1 MRCTLF
7 FGKVYERL
15 AFSFCN
21 VHRLRRPAEL
31 IESELFGH
39 EKGSFT
45 GAAVSKKG
53 LFEMANNGTIFL
65 DEIGDLFFALV
76 NLARKAG
83 IPPEDAFKRGVD
95 KFDRRFRALKRL
107 ALARHLRLQSLDA
120 NELDALWRH
129 VKLEESLP

>member
-1 MRCTLF
+1 MRRNIRICPHTTKRAFAISRDAAALGF
-7 FGKVYERL
+7 DWPTVADVVDKLQEEIRDAL
-15 AFSFCN
+15 AK
-21 VHRLRRPAEL
+21 PQYD
-31 IESELFGH
+31 GH
-39 EKGSFT
+39 L
-45 GAAVSKKG
+45 A
-53 LFEMANNGTIFL
+53 

-107 ALARHLRLQSLDA
+107 ALARQLRLQSLDA

>member
-1 MRCTLF
+1 MRRNIRICPHTTKRAFAISRDAAALGF
-7 FGKVYERL
+7 DWPTAADVVDKLQEEVDEIRDAL
-15 AFSFCN
+15 AK
-21 VHRLRRPAEL
+21 PQYD
-31 IESELFGH
+31 GH
-39 EKGSFT
+39 L
-45 GAAVSKKG
+45 A
-53 LFEMANNGTIFL
+53 

-95 KFDRRFRALKRL
+95 KFDRRFRAIKRL

>member
-1 MRCTLF
+1 MRRNIRICPHTTKRAFAISRDAAALGF
-7 FGKVYERL
+7 DWPTAADVVAKLQAAADEPRDAL
-15 AFSFCN
+15 ATP
-21 VHRLRRPAEL
+21 HYD
-31 IESELFGH
+31 GH
-39 EKGSFT
+39 L
-45 GAAVSKKG
+45 A
-53 LFEMANNGTIFL
+53 
-65 DEIGDLFFALV
+65 DQIGDLFFALV

>member
-1 MRCTLF
+1 MRRNIRICPHTT
-7 FGKVYERL
+7 KR
-15 AFSFCN
+15 AFAIS
-21 VHRLRRPAEL
+21 RD
-31 IESELFGH
+31 
-39 EKGSFT
+39 
-45 GAAVSKKG
+45 AAALGFDWPTAADVVDK
-53 LFEMANNGTIFL
+53 LQE
-65 DEIGDLFFALV
+65 EIGDLFFALV

>member
-1 MRCTLF
+1 MRRNIRICPHTTKRAFAISRDAAALGF
-7 FGKVYERL
+7 DWPTAADVVDKLQEEVDEIRDAVAKPQYDGHL
-15 AFSFCN
+15 A
-21 VHRLRRPAEL
+21 
-31 IESELFGH
+31 
-39 EKGSFT
+39 
-45 GAAVSKKG
+45 
-53 LFEMANNGTIFL
+53 
-65 DEIGDLFFALV
+65 DEIG